1 VKPVPVDV
9 VTGFLGAGKTTL
21 LRHVLAGA
29 LAGERVAVVMN
40 EIGDVSI
47 DGRIVRGLEHVESM
61 VELDSGCVCCSIDDL
76 RFDAAVLE
84 IVEKT
89 DPTLIIL
96 ETTGTADPEP
106 LRARLERAGLPLD
119 AIITVVD
126 AENADRM
133 LGETAV
139 AGAQIRA
146 ADFLILNKIDLV
158 DALSR
163 ARLRRR
169 IGRLNRRAVVM
180 ECERS
185 SVPAEVLFATAA
197 RRYRDDTRASQA
209 VQAPTVEAAGGRDGP
224 PGGHGEGDDRISAFT
239 WRGDQLLDQA
249 RFERFLRRLPP
260 SIYRAKGF
268 VRFREGDWPCLFN
281 YTCGRYELNWI
292 QLGRFSG
299 PAEAVFIGRAVEQT
313 RGAILQALEDC
324 RTR

>member
-21 LRHVLAGA
+21 LRHVLGGA

-47 DGRIVRGLEHVESM
+47 DGRVVRGLEHVESM

-76 RFDAAVLE
+76 RFDAAVQE
-84 IVEKT
+84 IVERA

-96 ETTGTADPEP
+96 ETTGAADPEP
-106 LRARLERAGLPLD
+106 LRGRLERAGLPLD
-119 AIITVVD
+119 AVITVVD

-133 LGETAV
+133 LRETAV

-146 ADFLILNKIDLV
+146 ADFLLINKTDLV
-158 DALSR
+158 DASAL

-169 IGRLNRRAVVM
+169 IGRFNSRAMVM

-197 RRYRDDTRASQA
+197 RRYRRGAEGR
-209 VQAPTVEAAGGRDGP
+209 EAAPEPASGAGP
-224 PGGHGEGDDRISAFT
+224 PYPVGGHGRGPDRITAFT
-239 WRGDQLLDQA
+239 WHGSHALDQA
-249 RFERFLRRLPP
+249 RFERFLRRLPA

-281 YTCGRYELNWI
+281 FTCGRYELNWI
-292 QLGRFSG
+292 QLGRFAG
-299 PAEAVFIGRAVEQT
+299 PAEAVFIGREVERT
-313 RGAILQALEDC
+313 REAILQALEDC
-324 RTR
+324 RAR